1 MMRRVYPL
9 SVWWFWAVGVPMALV
24 AAGGVVAATTSADA
38 LIFDRA
44 DLWWLGMLAPASGLA
59 IVYGAWRRHRAL
71 HEYTST
77 TLASFLVPELC
88 VIRRGLRGGM
98 IVVAIALVSAG
109 VIGPRWGTYLEKQRV
124 LGVDV
129 VVALDTSRSM
139 LAADVSPN
147 RIEHAKRMIREQL
160 VERSAFD
167 GAHRLALV
175 AFAGSTSTR
184 LPLTTDLLAFR
195 AKLEQIQVGVVP
207 RGGTAI
213 AQAIAR
219 STDLF
224 ARSPKEATRIILVF
238 TDGEDHEGDAVAAA
252 QTAWQEH
259 GIRVY
264 VVAVGDSSRTAG
276 AQVPGSESG
285 GKKPL
290 LHDGQIVFSKVD
302 LDATRRIAAAGN
314 GQGLVISDLP
324 RLIGGLASAR
334 KTESTIEER
343 IRRKPQYQWFLLGA
357 LVLLYSEPW
366 IGDVRRRADGR
377 LRRIWQQEAT
387 A

>member
-1 MMRRVYPL
+1 MRKVYPL
-9 SVWWFWAVGVPMALV
+9 SIWWFWAVGVPMALV
-24 AAGGVVAATTSADA
+24 AVGGVLAASTPADA

-44 DLWWLGMLAPASGLA
+44 DLWWLGLVAPACGLV

-71 HEYTST
+71 HAYTSAA
-77 TLASFLVPELC
+77 LASFLVPDLSAN
-88 VIRRGLRGGM
+88 RRGIRGGM
-98 IVVAIALVSAG
+98 FVVATALVAAG
-109 VIGPRWGTYLEKQRV
+109 LIGPRWGTYLEKQRV
-124 LGVDV
+124 FGVDV
-129 VVALDTSRSM
+129 IVALDTSRSM
-139 LAADVSPN
+139 LATDVSPN

-195 AKLEQIQVGVVP
+195 SKLEQIAVGMVP

-224 ARSPKEATRIILVF
+224 ARSPKESTRVIIVF

-264 VVAVGDSSRTAG
+264 VVAVGDPSRTVG
-276 AQVPGSESG
+276 AQVPGSDPT
-285 GKKPL
+285 GKRPL

-302 LDATRRIAAAGN
+302 LDAARRIAIAGN
-314 GQGLVISDLP
+314 GQGLVIGDLP

-334 KTESTIEER
+334 KTELTTEER

-357 LVLLYSEPW
+357 LVLLYSEVW
-366 IGDVRRRADGR
+366 IGDARRRSDNR
-377 LRRIWQQEAT
+377 LRRVWQQEAM